1 MPNIV
6 ITGATSGLGQ
16 AFLQTYLLDSS
27 NTILAADRE
36 PIPLPTVSGKHAVVH
51 RTTLDITSES
61 ALLEWATELE
71 CRQVKSIDLVIHC
84 AGIRGLVPHVEMKHP
99 EDVAAC
105 ESMEVMD
112 SETMRR
118 AFEINALGTFNLMKT
133 LLPYLRL
140 AAKQDLT
147 RTPKVIVMSS
157 RMGSIAANAA
167 GGAYAYR
174 ASKAALNAITKSF
187 SIDVPEVAWVLVH
200 PGRVE
205 TRLVRRR
212 EEGAIS
218 AEESIQDM
226 MKLIS
231 QLGNGNS
238 GKFYDR
244 FGKEIPW

>member
-6 ITGATSGLGQ
+6 ITGAASGLGQ
-16 AFLQTYLLDSS
+16 AFLQSYLPDSS
-27 NTILAADRE
+27 ITIFAADRE

-51 RTTLDITSES
+51 RRKLDITSES
-61 ALLEWATELE
+61 ALLKWAKELE
-71 CRQVKSIDLVIHC
+71 CIDLVIHC
-84 AGIRGLVPHVEMKHP
+84 VGIRGLVPQIEMKHP
-99 EDVAAC
+99 DNVAAC
-105 ESMEVMD
+105 ETMEVMD

-118 AFEINALGTFNLMKT
+118 AFEINTLGTFNLMRT
-133 LLPYLRL
+133 LLPHLRL

-147 RTPKVIVMSS
+147 RTPKAIVMSS
-157 RMGSIAANAA
+157 RMGSIAKNIG

-174 ASKAALNAITKSF
+174 ASKAALNAIMKSF

-205 TRLVRRR
+205 TRLVKSK

-226 MKLIS
+226 MKLVS
-231 QLGNGNS
+231 QFGKRNS

-244 FGKEIPW
+244 FGNEIPW

>member
-1 MPNIV
+1 MPIIV
-6 ITGATSGLGQ
+6 ITGAASGLGQ
-16 AFLQTYLLDSS
+16 AFLQAYLLDSC

-36 PIPLPTVSGKHAVVH
+36 PIPLPTLSGEHAVVH
-51 RTTLDITSES
+51 RKTLDITSES
-61 ALLEWATELE
+61 MLLKWSEELE
-71 CRQVKSIDLVIHC
+71 CRQDKSIDLVIHC
-84 AGIRGLVPHVEMKHP
+84 VGIRGLVPQVEMKHL

-112 SETMRR
+112 SKTMRR
-118 AFEINALGTFNLMKT
+118 AFEINALGAFNLMKT
-133 LLPYLRL
+133 LLPYLRP

-147 RTPKVIVMSS
+147 RKPKVIVMSS
-157 RMGSIAANAA
+157 RMGSIAANT
-167 GGAYAYR
+167 GGSAYAYR
-174 ASKAALNAITKSF
+174 ASKAALNAIIKSF
-187 SIDVPEVAWVLVH
+187 SIDVPEIVWVLVH

-205 TRLVRRR
+205 TKLVKWR

-231 QLGNGNS
+231 QFGKGNS

-244 FGKEIPW
+244 FGNEIPW